1 MVSEGNNV
9 ESNHSNAVEPE
20 ETKPE
25 NICKD
30 ETLKD
35 SQADSGNHSEPDVLK
50 ESDEVTEVPK
60 RPESSC
66 EEHEP
71 ELAATM
77 DEIADV
83 VPEQVCGVYWCSNY
97 TLTFLISGK
106 TS

>member
-1 MVSEGNNV
+1 MVSEGDNV
-9 ESNHSNAVEPE
+9 ENNHSNVLEPE
-20 ETKPE
+20 ETKP
-25 NICKD
+25 N

-35 SQADSGNHSEPDVLK
+35 SQTDSGTHSEPDVLK
-50 ESDEVTEVPK
+50 ESDKVTVTQNEVTELPKSPEK

-83 VPEQVCGVYWCSNY
+83 VPEQVYVHIV
-97 TLTFLISGK
+97 F
-106 TS
+106 